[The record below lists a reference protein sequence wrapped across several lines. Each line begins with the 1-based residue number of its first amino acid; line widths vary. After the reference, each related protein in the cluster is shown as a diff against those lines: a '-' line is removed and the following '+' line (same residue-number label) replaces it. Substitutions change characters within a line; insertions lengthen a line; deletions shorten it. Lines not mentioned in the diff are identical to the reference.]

1 MRLPDRPETIQ
12 ALEDRIASGDL
23 RESRVLEF
31 KSEFPANKAL
41 ARQVAAFAAEGGVL
55 VIGVAETESGFR
67 VVPINCSGARER
79 VEQIS
84 RDIPEPPVQVVSHV
98 LETETPGQG
107 VLWIEIAASPAMLH
121 QVDGTYYERG
131 DTQTRPMRDSDVTDR
146 MRLRSDRPQLI
157 QQALEEALRR
167 EQPSAPSRH
176 ARTCVVARPIGAP
189 ADEFFESTREH
200 ETWDS
205 FAFRLT
211 TPPSSLLAVPH
222 RYWGLISH
230 NVVAARQNFR
240 SPGELF
246 SYRDI
251 EFQESGA
258 FSYLSYS
265 QDWLQGRG
273 DRVFPLSALRTCWEA
288 TSIVK
293 AMQRHTG
300 QRRAW
305 DLAFSICEVKG
316 RKARPRKPEAAF
328 SKFLP
333 DLPRDAYSERIL
345 GVGTDRLEEDAK
357 GVVAELAGRFIA
369 ECGLDFDE
377 EWALGG

>member
-1 MRLPDRPETIQ
+1 M
-12 ALEDRIASGDL
+12 
-23 RESRVLEF
+23 
-31 KSEFPANKAL
+31 
-41 ARQVAAFAAEGGVL
+41 L